1 MPVLPDIK
9 KALLSEQRFLLF
21 GADGQTRTGTGLPTT
36 PSRWRVYQFHHI
48 GLEGSRIYSDTG
60 TSDVAFAGIVSTA
73 GTSDFCS
80 VTVSTTLVGLI
91 FCIDR

>member
-1 MPVLPDIK
+1 MSNAFKV
-9 KALLSEQRFLLF
+9 F

-48 GLEGSRIYSDTG
+48 GLEGITYSDTG
-60 TSDVAFAGIVSTA
+60 TSDVGFAGFGSAA

-80 VTVSTTLVGLI
+80 VTVSTTLVGFI
-91 FCIDR
+91 SCIDK